1 MKCPAVFLTSTDTA
15 GISLYGREIPAVPVQ
30 VESRR
35 LEDRVLTL
43 SGEVVVDNC
52 LGTRGDLLH
61 ALDLAQAESIPLGPT
76 AVHHSVNRTSPS
88 DEP

>member
-1 MKCPAVFLTSTDTA
+1 MKCPAVFLTGTDTA

-43 SGEVVVDNC
+43 SGEV
-52 LGTRGDLLH
+52 LMGTCKNLLH
-61 ALDLAQAESIPLGPT
+61 TFIPSPQSRPNQSVASDRSPLLGQ
-76 AVHHSVNRTSPS
+76 S
-88 DEP
+88 D